1 MYKKKK
7 KQHIIKAASTLNGL
21 SVNISRLNYKKEKG
35 ENAEIAFNTDFVLD
49 EYFFISDL
57 SYSDGKSEII
67 LNNIKLNKNLEVDSF
82 ESLDIKT
89 YENNI
94 KNNDFSVKKSD
105 KVIISGEVFDVQPL
119 LKSLYKKND
128 ISKISNSSFN
138 SISGFANSL

>member
-1 MYKKKK
+1 M
-7 KQHIIKAASTLNGL
+7 NGL

-35 ENAEIAFNTDFVLD
+35 ENAEITFNTDFVLD
-49 EYFFISDL
+49 EYFFINDL

-119 LKSLYKKND
+119 LKSLYKK
-128 ISKISNSSFN
+128 KIKKLLAK
-138 SISGFANSL
+138 ILIAK